1 MVVSQAHNWFCFY
14 MCSIGKQWL
23 YSKRKCTMNEE
34 NKSEQFE
41 AKIDLGGSK
50 FKAYDVTET
59 EYYE

>member
-1 MVVSQAHNWFCFY
+1 
-14 MCSIGKQWL
+14 
-23 YSKRKCTMNEE
+23 MNEE